1 MWIKFLLVPFRIE
14 LSFIYLLLEALLT
27 FLDFARQ
34 FLLLATR
41 QFCTFMRLL
50 KILRLLSCYHRLIQR
65 RRNPWRKKF
74 FLWRMALLSYA
85 AFRFQL
91 FIIHT
96 VCVIGPVMDGRQP
109 KFSTGSCLLFYL
121 PLFSLD
127 IGCKRN
133 CLFAKYHHTNNSQ
146 NHPKRKY

>member
-1 MWIKFLLVPFRIE
+1 MSKVKFSKEFLDHSLCADDDLMQPSRLLQLLNLVLNCRSWSCWITYVNTVSIGAFRIE

-34 FLLLATR
+34 FLLLVTR

-50 KILRLLSCYHRLIQR
+50 KILRLWSCYHRLIQR

-91 FIIHT
+91 LIIHT
-96 VCVIGPVMDGRQP
+96 VCMIGPVMDWR
-109 KFSTGSCLLFYL
+109 
-121 PLFSLD
+121 
-127 IGCKRN
+127 
-133 CLFAKYHHTNNSQ
+133 
-146 NHPKRKY
+146 